1 MMKNFIPEGVADL
14 NYDDFEKIK
23 AAEESLLSVFR
34 QDGYRQIMTP
44 TFEYYDLFADDSIFA
59 GTEDMYK
66 LVDKNGQ
73 LMVLRPDAT
82 IPIARMAATHYKDA
96 ERIDQ
101 LKLMYVTNVFRTAD
115 FRKGEKREFT
125 QAGIEFFGSNCAA
138 TDASV
143 IGTAISAL
151 KKTAGDDMK
160 AEIGDASYFNGLLE
174 ALQ

>member
-1 MMKNFIPEGVADL
+1 M
-14 NYDDFEKIK
+14 
-23 AAEESLLSVFR
+23 FR

-115 FRKGEKREFT
+115 FRKGQTGETPPRRE
-125 QAGIEFFGSNCAA
+125 IEFFGSNCAA

-151 KKTAGDDMK
+151 KKRQEMT
-160 AEIGDASYFNGLLE
+160 
-174 ALQ
+174 